1 MYGEITVAAE
11 IGSNWDSKE
20 GLLETIQQV
29 AEAGA
34 HAFKIQLFKARKL
47 YSVVRAPSICRN
59 LAEYEIPYSCLPDI
73 KTACNKYGLDFW
85 ISAFDLDSIAKA
97 AEYATA
103 LKIASGDITSPTI
116 INAIAQEC
124 ESHHIPLIFSDGAAT
139 LQEVYATLDIINKY
153 TIPRTVLLHCVSKYP
168 ALRDEYNLLSVMEL
182 GVEVE
187 ELGLS
192 DHTKDS
198 MTAVV
203 GVAQGMT
210 YFEKHI
216 KPNGLKRVS
225 PDTNHS
231 ITMSAL
237 RLYIDDI
244 KAARSTLG
252 KTEWI
257 MRKGEEGER
266 LWARRGSDGLR
277 PTDGVQEKR

>member
-20 GLLETIQQV
+20 GLLESIQQV

-34 HAFKIQLFKARKL
+34 QAFKIQLFKAHKL
-47 YSVVRAPSICRN
+47 YSDVRAPGICRN
-59 LAEYEIPYSCLPDI
+59 LSEYEIPYAWLPDI
-73 KTACNKYGLDFW
+73 TEMTRKYGLGFW
-85 ISAFDLDSIAKA
+85 ISAFDPSSIEKA

-103 LKIASGDITSPTI
+103 LKIASGDITSPYI
-116 INAIAQEC
+116 INAVAQLC
-124 ESHHIPLIFSDGAAT
+124 EFHHIPLVFSDGAAT
-139 LQEVYATLDIINKY
+139 LQEVYAALDIIHKY
-153 TIPRTVLLHCVSKYP
+153 TIPQTVLLHCVSKYP
-168 ALRDEYNLLSVMEL
+168 ALRDEYNMLSIMEL

-203 GVAQGMT
+203 GIAQGMT
-210 YFEKHI
+210 YFEKHV
-216 KPNGLKRVS
+216 KPNNLRRVS
-225 PDTNHS
+225 PDSNHS